1 MTDEGG
7 YCQRELA
14 GRRGVSPR
22 SLSVCDKA
30 KPWRAALAWTDG
42 GVCPYAIIG
51 CPCMIIG
58 CSYALLGAECRA
70 SSAAFTLAD
79 TSSVSRT
86 VNPVVGIISP
96 TRISSGWHLMW

>member
-7 YCQRELA
+7 YCQR
-14 GRRGVSPR
+14 RDWRGGVPPR
-22 SLSVCDKA
+22 SLSVCDDKA

-51 CPCMIIG
+51 CP
-58 CSYALLGAECRA
+58 YALLGAECRA

-86 VNPVVGIISP
+86 VNPAVGIISP